1 MKERLNPYLIP
12 DVFGRGHVIES
23 TAGNGSQFSVF
34 SSSRIFEFEFH
45 LLLILSLLLSN
56 CHLMQL
62 KRLFH
67 KLYFQKSSIVIAV
80 IMDLVGIQNK
90 SGLSSLFLTALGVD

>member
-12 DVFGRGHVIES
+12 DVLGRGHVIES

-34 SSSRIFEFEFH
+34 SSSRIFEFKFH
-45 LLLILSLLLSN
+45 LLLILSPLFN

-67 KLYFQKSSIVIAV
+67 KLYFQKSSIVITV

-90 SGLSSLFLTALGVD
+90 SVFHLYFLQP